1 VARGPAVVRGGLQP
15 LSEENA
21 LEKMYQA
28 VDEWK
33 THTDT
38 CVCELKLL
46 LLVDFQ
52 QKVGEFLVSASCPTI
67 IILEYS
73 LNLRIAKNVVAV
85 TLTTG
90 IMFSCSLSY
99 TFVYGCFTK
108 NYLTWTPENT

>member
-1 VARGPAVVRGGLQP
+1 MAREPPVVRGGLQP
-15 LSEENA
+15 LSEEKA

-28 VDEWK
+28 VNEWK
-33 THTDT
+33 THRHV
-38 CVCELKLL
+38 CVLKLI

-73 LNLRIAKNVVAV
+73 LNVCIEKNVVAV

-90 IMFSCSLSY
+90 IMFYCSLAY
-99 TFVYGCFTK
+99 TFGYGYFTK